1 MIYKDTIGI
10 MAIKIFRL
18 YKDKTLTDKQF
29 RKMTKDL
36 LLEYES
42 EKLNDKSKVIEKLRK
57 EAEDLRTIKRLLC
70 GQANYYC

>member
-1 MIYKDTIGI
+1 MIYKDTTGI

-18 YKDKTLTDKQF
+18 YKDKTLTDKQL

-42 EKLNDKSKVIEKLRK
+42 EKLEDKSKVIEKLQK
-57 EAEDLRTIKRLLC
+57 DSEDLLTIKRILR
-70 GQANYYC
+70 G

>member
-1 MIYKDTIGI
+1 MIYKDTAGI

-18 YKDKTLTDKQF
+18 YKDKTLTDKQL

-42 EKLNDKSKVIEKLRK
+42 EKLKDKNKLVELLRK
-57 EAEDLRTIKRLLC
+57 EAEDLRAIKRLLR
-70 GQANYYC
+70 A

>member
-1 MIYKDTIGI
+1 MIYKDTTGI

-57 EAEDLRTIKRLLC
+57 EAEDLRTIKRLLR
-70 GQANYYC
+70 G

>member
-1 MIYKDTIGI
+1 MTHTDTIGV

-18 YKDKTLTDKQF
+18 YKDKTLTDKQL

-42 EKLNDKSKVIEKLRK
+42 EKLEDKNKLIERLRK
-57 EAEDLRTIKRLLC
+57 ESEDLLIIKQLLHK
-70 GQANYYC
+70 

>member
-18 YKDKTLTDKQF
+18 YKDKTLTDKQL

-42 EKLNDKSKVIEKLRK
+42 EKLNDKNKVIERLRK
-57 EAEDLRTIKRLLC
+57 ESEDLRTIKQLLRW
-70 GQANYYC
+70 

>member
-1 MIYKDTIGI
+1 MIYKDTTGI

-18 YKDKTLTDKQF
+18 YKDKTLTDKQL

-42 EKLNDKSKVIEKLRK
+42 EKLNDKSKVIERLRK
-57 EAEDLRTIKRLLC
+57 EAEDLRVIKRLLR
-70 GQANYYC
+70 G